1 MAVSRRMW
9 ENQQQRKRQER
20 LRKAR
25 LRRNCTLAVLISVA
39 AIVVVISAVRCSS
52 EGNVANNANTVNTVV
67 PTMAAA
73 NVSSATLNPTA
84 TATADIK
91 LSETYYKDAVFIGNS
106 LADGISLYGIL
117 PECSIYAKVGLSIK
131 DVYSTAAN
139 NDTIAIIDQLK
150 SKKYAKVFLAFGES
164 ELMSGDV
171 SDFIADYEKLIDTVK
186 SSQSSARIYVMAIPP
201 ISQSASTQYGITLN
215 RLKGF
220 NSAIKEL
227 ASSLSVYYCD
237 CYTALANEG
246 GYLDDN
252 VSSDGINLNKS
263 TYLEMLDYITNH
275 SYIPGE
281 DGEDTSDI
289 SDDEVVDQESDEDSD
304 SSESSNKTTKS
315 ENSKSTDD
323 DDSSSGSSSK
333 NSSSDESDDEDA
345 EDSSSSSKSTPRPT
359 VNVLKD
365 SYTSS
370 SSSSSSSSD
379 SSSSSKNSR

>member
-20 LRKAR
+20 MRKAR
-25 LRRNCTLAVLISVA
+25 LRRNCTLAVLVSVA

-52 EGNVANNANTVNTVV
+52 SDSDVTNNANTANTVNTAV

-73 NVSSATLNPTA
+73 NASTAPLDPTA
-84 TATADIK
+84 TAATDIK

-106 LADGISLYGIL
+106 LADGISLYGVL
-117 PECSIYAKVGLSIK
+117 PECSVYAKIGLSIK

-139 NDTIAIIDQLK
+139 NDTVAIIDQLK

-164 ELMSGDV
+164 ELMSGEV

-201 ISQSASTQYGITLN
+201 ISQSASSKYGITLN
-215 RLKGF
+215 RLKSF

-246 GYLDDN
+246 GYLDEN

-263 TYLEMLDYITNH
+263 TYLEMLDYISDN

-281 DGEDTSDI
+281 DGEDTADTSED
-289 SDDEVVDQESDEDSD
+289 DEDSD
-304 SSESSNKTTKS
+304 ESSNKTGS
-315 ENSKSTDD
+315 SNSTDD
-323 DDSSSGSSSK
+323 DEDPSGSSSSK
-333 NSSSDESDDEDA
+333 KSSSDESDDEDD
-345 EDSSSSSKSTPRPT
+345 EDSSSSKSTPRPT

-370 SSSSSSSSD
+370 SSSSSSSG